1 MISPATRIP
10 TSVVRQRFS
19 DALEQAQDSEV
30 HIVRG
35 SAEKGKPVAVLVS
48 HDRFNALTRRAEVG
62 EAALRQLD
70 QETELQMKAHRN
82 DPALLAMQG
91 KIRAALASLRPTPR
105 YSLKE
110 LLARVPAEGLP
121 IDREFDAARPVG
133 GEVL

>member
-1 MISPATRIP
+1 MNSTATRIP

-19 DALEQAQDSEV
+19 DALEQAQDNEV

-48 HDRFNALTRRAEVG
+48 HDRFNALTRRAELG
-62 EAALRQLD
+62 ESALRQLD
-70 QETELQMKAHRN
+70 QETALQIKAHRN

-91 KIRAALASLRPTPR
+91 KIRAALANLRPTPR

-121 IDREFDAARPVG
+121 IDLEFDATQSAG
-133 GEVL
+133 KEVL

>member
-1 MISPATRIP
+1 MNSTATRIP

-19 DALEQAQDSEV
+19 DALEQAQDNEV

-62 EAALRQLD
+62 ESALRQLD
-70 QETELQMKAHRN
+70 QETALQIKAHRN

-91 KIRAALASLRPTPR
+91 KIRAALANLRPTPR
-105 YSLKE
+105 YRLKE

-121 IDREFDAARPVG
+121 IDREFDAAQAAG
-133 GEVL
+133 NEAL

>member
-1 MISPATRIP
+1 MNSTATRIP

-19 DALEQAQDSEV
+19 DALEQAQDNEV

-62 EAALRQLD
+62 ESALRQLD
-70 QETELQMKAHRN
+70 QETALQIKAHRN

-91 KIRAALASLRPTPR
+91 KIRAALANLRPTPR

-110 LLARVPAEGLP
+110 LLAQVPAEGLP
-121 IDREFDAARPVG
+121 IDREFDAAQAAG
-133 GEVL
+133 NEAL

>member
-1 MISPATRIP
+1 MNSTATRIP

-19 DALEQAQDSEV
+19 DALEQAQDNEV

-35 SAEKGKPVAVLVS
+35 SVEKGKPVAVLVS

-62 EAALRQLD
+62 ENALRQLD
-70 QETELQMKAHRN
+70 QEAALQMKTHRN
-82 DPALLAMQG
+82 DPALRAMQD
-91 KIRAALASLRPTPR
+91 KIRAALADLRPTPR

-121 IDREFDAARPVG
+121 IDREFDAAPPVG
-133 GEVL
+133 SEAL

>member
-1 MISPATRIP
+1 MTSTATRIP

-19 DALEQAQDSEV
+19 DALEQAQANEV

-62 EAALRQLD
+62 ETALRQLD
-70 QETELQMKAHRN
+70 QETTRQMKAHHN
-82 DPALLAMQG
+82 DPALLAMQA
-91 KIRAALASLRPTPR
+91 KIRAALASLRPPPR

-121 IDREFDAARPVG
+121 IDRDFDVAPPMGA
-133 GEVL
+133 EVL

>member
-1 MISPATRIP
+1 MNSTATRIP
-10 TSVVRQRFS
+10 TSVVRQHFS
-19 DALEQAQDSEV
+19 DALEQAQDNEV

-62 EAALRQLD
+62 ESALRQLD
-70 QETELQMKAHRN
+70 QEASTQMKTHRN
-82 DPALLAMQG
+82 DSALRAMQD
-91 KIRAALASLRPTPR
+91 KIRAALADLRPTPH

-121 IDREFDAARPVG
+121 IDREFDTAPPVG
-133 GEVL
+133 REAL

>member
-1 MISPATRIP
+1 MNSTATRIP

-19 DALEQAQDSEV
+19 DALEQAQDNEV

-62 EAALRQLD
+62 ESALRQLD
-70 QETELQMKAHRN
+70 QETALQIKAHRN

-91 KIRAALASLRPTPR
+91 KIRAALANLRPTPR

-121 IDREFDAARPVG
+121 IDREFDAAQADG
-133 GEVL
+133 NEAL

>member
-1 MISPATRIP
+1 MNSTATRIP

-19 DALEQAQDSEV
+19 DALEQAQDNEV

-62 EAALRQLD
+62 ESALRQLD
-70 QETELQMKAHRN
+70 QETALQIKAHRN

-91 KIRAALASLRPTPR
+91 KIRAALANLRPTPR
-105 YSLKE
+105 YSLTE

-121 IDREFDAARPVG
+121 IDREFDAAQAAG
-133 GEVL
+133 NEAL